1 MRGVISVPNKI
12 IIGAFDVR
20 FSFFKPVD
28 DFDMSNVNVD
38 TLSGDPI
45 LDYHTFNKIG
55 NGQGY
60 YLTYKMPESCVGK
73 SRISFNGEVN
83 VNGIQE
89 EIKGNYKDIEYDT
102 DKDAAAVF
110 GDQFYRNRAFIVPF
124 DFPFNIIG
132 LTKRHFNLIKVSGN
146 VLSRLKFSLYGSEN
160 KFYLSFYPKYGGSFI
175 IQSNQRSLVKENG
188 IIISMIESSIE
199 VQCNSVGE

>member
-20 FSFFKPVD
+20 FSFFNPVD
-28 DFDMSNVNVD
+28 NFDMSNVNVD

-45 LDYHTFNKIG
+45 LDYHTFHKIG
-55 NGQGY
+55 NGQSY

-89 EIKGNYKDIEYDT
+89 DIKGNHKDIEYDT
-102 DKDAAAVF
+102 DKDVEVVF
-110 GDQFYRNRAFIVPF
+110 GVPVYNRSFIVPI

-175 IQSNQRSLVKENG
+175 IQSNQRSLMKDNG
-188 IIISMIESSIE
+188 ISISMVEKSIE
-199 VQCNSVGE
+199 VQCDSVGE